1 MCAVRLRRLARMMSR
16 VLVVPL
22 RRVRVVRSFFVGSGL
37 MMFGR
42 FLVMAGGVLV
52 VLRGVTVMFC
62 RFS

>member
-1 MCAVRLRRLARMMSR
+1 
-16 VLVVPL
+16 
-22 RRVRVVRSFFVGSGL
+22 VGSGL

-52 VLRGVTVMFC
+52 VLRGVPVMFC